1 MKLAGSFGRNSE
13 RNLYMALKVFTAAF
27 IFLAGL
33 SAQAHPVSY
42 KGATGVM
49 TWNQPFMSDHWITY
63 SFRPDMAIAGR
74 FMRMI
79 MQDGKELKYSGLQLD
94 YLAKRWNG
102 EDSQAN
108 IYLYGG
114 MGNAHFDSTDGG
126 APFGGIEADAED
138 RKYFALIKAEYMK
151 PTNADEFSHVEAR
164 LGIAPYEAEY
174 NEMASWFMV
183 QAQWHPTLVKKFVV
197 TPLARVFYKSFLLE
211 TGVSLD
217 GDWMMN
223 FMFHF

>member
-1 MKLAGSFGRNSE
+1 MGLKIFSFISFS
-13 RNLYMALKVFTAAF
+13 LV
-27 IFLAGL
+27 L
-33 SAQAHPVSY
+33 SMGHAHPVAFQ
-42 KGATGVM
+42 GATGVM
-49 TWNQPFMSDHWITY
+49 SWNQPFMSDHWVTY

-74 FMRMI
+74 FMRME
-79 MQDGKELKYSGLQLD
+79 MPDGKLNYSGLQLD

-114 MGNAHFDSTDGG
+114 IGNAQFNSKNGG
-126 APFGGIEADAED
+126 APFAGIEVDAED
-138 RKYFALIKAEYMK
+138 RKYFAMLKAEYMK
-151 PTNADEFSHVEAR
+151 PTIAEEFGHVEAR
-164 LGIAPYEAEY
+164 LGVAPYEAEY
-174 NEMASWFMV
+174 NELASWFMV
-183 QAQWHPTLVKKFVV
+183 QGQWHPTLEKKFVA

-211 TGVSLD
+211 SGVSLE